1 MEDETPTNKTCIYNV
16 RNYTLQLR
24 QMLARY
30 DSIMKNLK
38 LDKHPS
44 EREWIINEIDTKLK
58 LAALHVH
65 DDILGLLAQYIE
77 RDYLRMPFDPASSLE
92 QLSTLSDEENSD
104 DSSKHTN
111 QMYRK

>member
-1 MEDETPTNKTCIYNV
+1 MEDELPTNKTTSYNL
-16 RNYTLQLR
+16 RNYSLQLR
-24 QMLARY
+24 QMLSKY

-44 EREWIINEIDTKLK
+44 EREWIVNEIDTKLK

-92 QLSTLSDEENSD
+92 QLSTLSDEESD
-104 DSSKHTN
+104 NSSKHTN
-111 QMYRK
+111 KIFKK